1 MNVAEQSQQILL
13 LVADNPFVSAR
24 EKVADLALAAIAILG
39 VGLLQRLHEFA
50 QGSRAAF
57 NEQVHVI
64 GDQAIGVDFELIFRP
79 VVLQTIKVGFVV
91 VIAAKRPSLLI
102 AAHDHQIQNSQVSPS
117 DHHL

>member
-1 MNVAEQSQQILL
+1 M
-13 LVADNPFVSAR
+13 
-24 EKVADLALAAIAILG
+24 
-39 VGLLQRLHEFA
+39 HEFA

-102 AAHDHQIQNSQVSPS
+102 AAHNEAAAILMQVNAMRATAQYPRRIK
-117 DHHL
+117 L